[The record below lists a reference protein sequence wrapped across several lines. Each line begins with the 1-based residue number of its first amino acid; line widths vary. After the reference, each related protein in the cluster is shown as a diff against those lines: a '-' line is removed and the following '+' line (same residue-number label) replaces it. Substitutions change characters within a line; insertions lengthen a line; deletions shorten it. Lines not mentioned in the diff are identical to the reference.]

1 MLMKE
6 LQSSWEA
13 KESGLQER
21 EATLNGEF
29 ERRCETMKA
38 EYERVSAARAEEV
51 NSLKERVEE
60 LSGQLEKERERAR
73 KKLDA
78 KDLECKTASVSVESL
93 KSELVACQK
102 ELKQA
107 KSRVESVRAKE
118 KERER
123 ARKKLDAKDLE
134 CKTADF

>member
-1 MLMKE
+1 
-6 LQSSWEA
+6 
-13 KESGLQER
+13 
-21 EATLNGEF
+21 
-29 ERRCETMKA
+29 MKA

-60 LSGQLEKERERAR
+60 VSGQLEKERERAR

-118 KERER
+118 KENLASYQKTLSQLER
-123 ARKKLDAKDLE
+123 GKME
-134 CKTADF
+134 EKTCLANIFYFRFC